1 MGNNIKRP
9 ALWFSYNVPMT
20 NVLVKLCNEMIFS
33 KADSYDELPQEVRDI
48 MTEVQYNIMTEE
60 PWRISSVW

>member
-9 ALWFSYNVPMT
+9 ALWFSDNVPMT

-33 KADSYDELPQEVRDI
+33 KADSYDELPHEVRDI